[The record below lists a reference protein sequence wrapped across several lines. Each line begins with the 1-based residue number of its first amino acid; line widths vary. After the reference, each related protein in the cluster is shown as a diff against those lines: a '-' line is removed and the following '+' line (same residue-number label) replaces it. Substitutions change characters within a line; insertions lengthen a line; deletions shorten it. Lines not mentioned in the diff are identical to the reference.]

1 MPDGVTVH
9 FGFVLLHPVT
19 LDDLPSVTP
28 SAQEKA
34 VVRGQLADAAKAAKR
49 AANEA
54 LGPAPPKAKRTR
66 EPTPDAKAA
75 AAATKNVADAANKAS
90 KPEKRRA
97 AEARS
102 LSSSLPSSIER
113 RPSRRRRRGTFCL
126 RKTKRTALAQE
137 LAIRR
142 GVPFHPAPRPPP
154 LIVPPKPTILFL
166 GNAAVPATRPGG
178 PPSAVA
184 LVLRVLAT
192 LRHIIIVLVS
202 EWRTSAVGP
211 YVHAF
216 DLHPAAWSSPRSLCP
231 RCRARCCAPPPS
243 SSRRGRC
250 KNVSSR
256 IQRALP
262 FSVCALSLA
271 FSALSRS
278 LARSLSRLPRHFS
291 MRSTVL

>member
-192 LRHIIIVLVS
+192 LRHVFIILVS
-202 EWRTSAVGP
+202 EWRTSAVRAC
-211 YVHAF
+211 VR
-216 DLHPAAWSSPRSLCP
+216 PAS
-231 RCRARCCAPPPS
+231 
-243 SSRRGRC
+243 GR
-250 KNVSSR
+250 VE
-256 IQRALP
+256 LP
-262 FSVCALSLA
+262 SLA
-271 FSALSRS
+271 LSALSRS
-278 LARSLSRLPRHFS
+278 LLRSVVFS
-291 MRSTVL
+291 TRSTVL